1 MIYMRHLTS
10 EELEAGLDNIR
21 YSPKDQ
27 GVLEMIV
34 RRPKDNERE
43 MLVDAELDLDL
54 GLVGDN
60 WRTRGS
66 SRMPDKSAHP
76 EMQINIMNSRVIAL
90 IAQQKERWSLAGDQL
105 YIDFD
110 ISVENLPAGTRLAIG
125 SAVIEVTPQPHTGCR
140 KFLARFG
147 EDAMKFVNS
156 QVGKELRLRGMN
168 AKVIQAGTIHVQD
181 VVKKV

>member
-1 MIYMRHLTS
+1 MINIRYLTTG
-10 EELEAGLDNIR
+10 ELEAGLENIR
-21 YSPKDQ
+21 QSPKDQ

-34 RRPKDNERE
+34 RRPQENERE
-43 MLVDAELDLDL
+43 TLVEGHLDLVL

-66 SRMPDKSAHP
+66 SRRPDKSAHP
-76 EMQINIMNSRVIAL
+76 EMQINVMNSRLIAL

-110 ISVENLPAGTRLAIG
+110 ISLENLPTGTRLAIG
-125 SAVIEVTPQPHTGCR
+125 SAVIEVTPQSHTGCR

-147 EDAMKFVNS
+147 EEAMKFVNS
-156 QVGKELRLRGMN
+156 KVGKELRLRGMN
-168 AKVIQAGTIHVQD
+168 AKVIQPGTIHVQD
-181 VVKKV
+181 AVTKV